1 MNDHSRLEAL
11 RELAW
16 RRPLTDAER
25 AELRAWLAD
34 HPEAQPDCAIEAQLT
49 AALRGLADVPVA
61 SNFTA
66 RVLQAV
72 ARDAGERAAPRD
84 PAWRLWWRSTGWAPK
99 TAFAAVVLGL
109 GVFCVHSY
117 QAAARHR
124 LAESVAAFSEASARL
139 SPEVLQDFEPI
150 RRLPPAPVADEKL
163 LIVLQ

>member
-1 MNDHSRLEAL
+1 MEAL

-34 HPEAQPDCAIEAQLT
+34 HPEAQLGWAMEAQLT
-49 AALRGLADVPVA
+49 AGLRGLADVPVA

-72 ARDAGERAAPRD
+72 ERDAGARAVPRE

-99 TAFAAVVLGL
+99 TAFAAAVLGL
-109 GVFCVHSY
+109 SVFSVHSY
-117 QAAARHR
+117 QMAARHR
-124 LAESVAAFSEASARL
+124 LAQSVAAFSEASARL

-150 RRLPPAPVADEKL
+150 RRLPPAPAADKKL
-163 LIVLQ
+163 LLVLQ

>member
-25 AELRAWLAD
+25 AELGAWLAG
-34 HPEAQPDCAIEAQLT
+34 HPEVHPDWAMEAQLT
-49 AALRGLADVPVA
+49 VALRGLADVPVA

-72 ARDAGERAAPRD
+72 ERDAGARAAPGE

-99 TAFAAVVLGL
+99 TAFAAVALGL
-109 GVFCVHSY
+109 SVFSVHSY
-117 QAAARHR
+117 QVAARHR

-150 RRLPPAPVADEKL
+150 RRLPATPGADEKL
-163 LIVLQ
+163 LLVLQ